1 MKFAD
6 YLDTRDLEDIAKEA
20 LETIA
25 DTENDNSAE
34 DIEEAKEVL
43 KSMKGALG
51 DFGWSVDDHE
61 IPDTWQEVGDN
72 LHVTL
77 VREESIGDYWEER
90 AEEIGILS
98 KNALEFLG
106 SAVDWDVVA
115 ENQEGTQATFLYK
128 GDEITYFIY

>member
-1 MKFAD
+1 MKFSD
-6 YLDTRDLEDIAKEA
+6 YLDTRELTDIATAA

-43 KSMKGALG
+43 KAMKGALA

-61 IPDTWQEVGDN
+61 IPDTWKEVGDN

-77 VREESIGDYWEER
+77 VREESIGEYWEEK
-90 AEEIGILS
+90 AEDYGLIS
-98 KNALEFLG
+98 KDALKFLG